1 MVKNKKQGLTKFN
14 PCDTIDLT
22 KEREVIKM
30 LEMLNTIPN
39 EIGWVIVGVSGT
51 MCAMMMF
58 KLCGLF
64 SKMIQMR
71 FEDEEGE
78 E

>member
-1 MVKNKKQGLTKFN
+1 
-14 PCDTIDLT
+14 
-22 KEREVIKM
+22 M

-51 MCAMMMF
+51 MCTMMMF